1 VAGTPPFSI
10 AEVSER
16 TGIPVPT
23 LRFYEKELPFLFR
36 IDKTRGGHRRY
47 GEPDVR
53 RFAALRRLTHE
64 EGFRLSELRILLQGR
79 GGAGEM
85 RQQVDLL
92 LEVHEAASAEIEALH
107 ARVEELERRLSALE
121 PGGAGSGER
130 RFPAFFRHPGRKK

>member
-1 VAGTPPFSI
+1 MAGTPPYSI

-16 TGIPVPT
+16 TGIPVPS

-36 IDKTRGGHRRY
+36 IAKTRGGHRRY

-64 EGFRLSELRILLQGR
+64 EGFRLSELRLLLQGS
-79 GGAGEM
+79 GESDEL

-92 LEVHEAASAEIEALH
+92 LEVHAAEAREIEELRE
-107 ARVEELERRLSALE
+107 RVRDLERRLAALE
-121 PGGAGSGER
+121 GGGAAGGER
-130 RFPAFFRHPGRKK
+130 RFPAFFRNPGRKK